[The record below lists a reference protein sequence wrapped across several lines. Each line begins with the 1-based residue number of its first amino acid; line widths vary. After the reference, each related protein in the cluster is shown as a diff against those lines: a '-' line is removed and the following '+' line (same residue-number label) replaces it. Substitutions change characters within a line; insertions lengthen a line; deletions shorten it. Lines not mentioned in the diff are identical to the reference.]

1 MMKTADD
8 TAIAILSWLAGE
20 PELLSRFLAL
30 SGTELGSLRQA
41 AGDPGFLGGVVTFLM
56 DHEPT
61 LMAFCAATQTPPE
74 DVVRAH
80 QIFSGPVNFDD

>member
-1 MMKTADD
+1 MKSADE

-30 SGTELGSLRQA
+30 SGTDIESLRGA
-41 AGDPGFLGGVVTFLM
+41 VGDAGFMAGLVAFLM

-61 LMAFCAATQTPPE
+61 LLAFCAATDTSPE

-80 QIFSGPVNFDD
+80 QTLSGPADFEDD